1 MVLVHWPQVLSIFA
15 ANKVNQFVRE
25 DYPDKGEVMD
35 IIFQGTHNSEEAA
48 ESLLSVL
55 RLFKERYHIGQFR
68 EMHLTVT
75 LVDDQGDDVEL
86 IDSETSQAY
95 RIFEVYRKGYEL
107 SGRRGQPMLQ
117 LVVDNTR

>member
-1 MVLVHWPQVLSIFA
+1 
-15 ANKVNQFVRE
+15 
-25 DYPDKGEVMD
+25 MD
-35 IIFQGTHNSEEAA
+35 IIFQGNHNSEEAA

-55 RLFKERYHIGQFR
+55 RLFKERYNIGQFR

-75 LVDDQGDDVEL
+75 LVDEQGDDVEL

-95 RIFEVYRKGYEL
+95 RTFEVYRKGHEL
-107 SGRRGQPMLQ
+107 SGRKGQPKLQ

>member
-1 MVLVHWPQVLSIFA
+1 
-15 ANKVNQFVRE
+15 
-25 DYPDKGEVMD
+25 MD
-35 IIFQGTHNSEEAA
+35 IIFQGKHNSEEAA

-55 RLFKERYHIGQFR
+55 RLFKERYHISQFR

-86 IDSETSQAY
+86 VDSETAQAY
-95 RIFEVYRKGYEL
+95 RTFEVYRKGHEL
-107 SGRRGQPMLQ
+107 TGRRGQPMLQ